1 MKTKF
6 KYQEARK
13 VTDEIIKQLDPHCVK
28 CEVVGSVRREAAE
41 VGDIELLIIPGP
53 YEIGLLKYG
62 LPEVVD
68 SWDHVKGK
76 LNPDKCK
83 YVRRL
88 HPSGIEIDIF
98 FANPVNWGYLKAIR
112 TGSKDFSHKILA
124 SSWYRLGYR
133 GVKGNLTKNGKIV
146 PVREEKDLFGLIG
159 LEWIEPKYRS
169 YPLRPNSKPQ
179 VTSFRKPKD
188 SDQ

>member
-6 KYQEARK
+6 EYAEARK
-13 VTDEIIKQLDPHCVK
+13 VADQITKELEPHCLR
-28 CEVVGSVRREAAE
+28 CEVVGSVRREAVE

-53 YEIGLLKYG
+53 YEIGLLKDG

-68 SWDHVKGK
+68 SWEHVKGK
-76 LNPDKCK
+76 LHPDKCK

-98 FANPVNWGYLKAIR
+98 FANQDNWGYLKAIR

-124 SSWYRLGYR
+124 RNWYRLGYR
-133 GVKGNLTKNGKIV
+133 GLKGNLTKNGKIV
-146 PVREEKDLFGLIG
+146 PVPEEQDLFDLIG
-159 LEWIEPKYRS
+159 LEWIEPQHRS
-169 YPLRPNSKPQ
+169 YPLTSVSKPQ

-188 SDQ
+188 SDK